1 MGKKV
6 LIYNIGMLGDVLT
19 TIPAHRAI
27 RRRFGPEATLTL
39 MQLKVPEGRITPAD
53 VLQPQGLVDEVIN
66 YERGGR
72 LPLKELQ
79 SLLKLKLERFDAVC
93 YLAPYPRSL
102 KQVERDR
109 TYFRLAGIK
118 ELIGFIGQDEAA
130 YLKRLNGQP
139 NPAIRHQV
147 ISRLERLSQGGVP
160 YEESDLAFPW
170 LKFSS
175 QQLGSAQGWL
185 KQEQAE
191 GRTLIAFGIKTART
205 CNDWPL
211 ERFAEVGRRILAEGI
226 GLPVI
231 VGGPGEKGLADG
243 LIAEWG
249 AGLNACGEF
258 APLDSGA
265 LLSLC
270 RLMIGLDTGTTHLA
284 RAAGVP
290 VVAIYGDRGP
300 HTDWHPYGDSVK
312 VLRVIQPCGGCMA
325 EDCPVEG
332 HPCMREITPEQVL
345 KAVKSLM

>member
-1 MGKKV
+1 MAKKV

-27 RRRFGPEATLTL
+27 RRHFGQDACLTL

-53 VLQPQGLVDEVIN
+53 VLLPQGLVDEVIN

-93 YLAPYPRSL
+93 YLAPYPRSP

-109 TYFRLAGIK
+109 TFFKLAGIK
-118 ELIGFIGQDEAA
+118 EQIGFIGQDEKA
-130 YLKRLNGQP
+130 YFERLNGLP
-139 NPAIRHQV
+139 NPAVKHQV
-147 ISRLERLSQGGVP
+147 ISRLERLSQGGIH
-160 YEESDLAFPW
+160 SDANDLAFPW
-170 LKFSS
+170 LKFTH
-175 QQLGSAQGWL
+175 QQSEAAQSWL
-185 KQEQAE
+185 KQKQAE

-211 ERFAEVGRRILAEGI
+211 ERFAEVGKRILEERI
-226 GLPVI
+226 GLPII
-231 VGGPGEKGLADG
+231 VGGPGEKGLAEG

-270 RLMIGLDTGTTHLA
+270 QLMIGLDTGTTHLA
-284 RAAGVP
+284 RAAGTA

-300 HTDWHPYGDSVK
+300 HSDWHPFGEEVR
-312 VLRVIQPCGGCMA
+312 VLRMIQPCGGCMA
-325 EDCPVEG
+325 EDCPVAG
-332 HPCMREITPEQVL
+332 HPCMGQIATDMVM
-345 KAVKSLM
+345 KAVQSII